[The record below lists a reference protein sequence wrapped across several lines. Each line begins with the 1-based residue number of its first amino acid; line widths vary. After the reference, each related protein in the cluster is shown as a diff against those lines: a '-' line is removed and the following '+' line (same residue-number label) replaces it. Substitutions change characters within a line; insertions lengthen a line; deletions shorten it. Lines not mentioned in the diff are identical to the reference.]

1 MKNRHRKK
9 SCNYVVD
16 EYGRIT
22 NKGAREVSRSTNM
35 IVDLLAI
42 ADAMNSI
49 IDDNTSD
56 VESDDI
62 GETSE
67 TINE

>member
-22 NKGAREVSRSTNM
+22 NKGSREVSRATNM
-35 IVDLLAI
+35 IVDLMTI
-42 ADAMNSI
+42 ADVMNSI
-49 IDDNTSD
+49 IDDTSD

-62 GETSE
+62 GVMPE